1 MLETSHFGKFC
12 CIFDPL
18 PQRQL
23 QSKAQA
29 PAQTASSAFLR
40 HVGLAM
46 KKPGSR
52 SHWKNAS
59 GGQTPNQMIIGN
71 IPGILPLS
79 VAAISKVERARA
91 KVPPTAPPHQHQHH
105 PRTKSIVQGHAALH
119 WQATFSHALEAGL
132 DLVTKFL

>member
-79 VAAISKVERARA
+79 VAAIRQSKSTANSTTTPAPAPSKNKVHPSRPRGFALAGYLFTRAGGGFG
-91 KVPPTAPPHQHQHH
+91 P
-105 PRTKSIVQGHAALH
+105 SY
-119 WQATFSHALEAGL
+119 
-132 DLVTKFL
+132 